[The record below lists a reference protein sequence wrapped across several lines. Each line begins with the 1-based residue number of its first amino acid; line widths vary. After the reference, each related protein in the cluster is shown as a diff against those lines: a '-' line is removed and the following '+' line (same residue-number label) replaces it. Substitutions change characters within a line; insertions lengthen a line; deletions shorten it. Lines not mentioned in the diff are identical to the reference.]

1 MCSAD
6 LLFCSFA
13 ALLLSLSLRLLIVL
27 PSWVGDAVMATP
39 ALRLL
44 REGMPGAFIGGL
56 ARPGIDEVLAGT
68 PFLDEVHVERASG
81 VMGPKRVAATLRPR
95 RYDAALLLSNSFS
108 SALTTRLAFIPRR
121 IGYARD
127 GRSLLLT
134 ERLAALTRADGRW
147 APVSAVTYYWNAA
160 CAVLPG
166 ASAAPWDALPAAGRL
181 TLAVRPEDERAAD
194 ELLARAG
201 VPVGR
206 MAVLNPGGNNP
217 AKRWPPDRFSTL
229 AAYLREKHR
238 MTVLVSGS
246 PGEADLAD
254 RIAAAAGEGCHAL
267 PRHALGL
274 GALKAIVRR
283 SALMVTTDT
292 GPRHFAAAFDVPL
305 ATLFGPTD
313 PRWTTIP
320 APAGEERVVADP
332 TLPPEE
338 VADDHPDRCRIERI
352 TLDRVRDAVDRL
364 LGSSRPV

>member
-1 MCSAD
+1 M
-6 LLFCSFA
+6 
-13 ALLLSLSLRLLIVL
+13 SLRLLIVL

-44 REGMPGAFIGGL
+44 REGMPGAFLGGL

-95 RYDAALLLSNSFS
+95 RYDAALLLTNSFS

-127 GRSLLLT
+127 GRSLLVT
-134 ERLAALTRADGRW
+134 ERLAAPRRADGRW

-160 CAVLPG
+160 CALVPG
-166 ASAAPWDALPAAGRL
+166 ATTAPWDALPPGCL

-194 ELLARAG
+194 DVLARAG
-201 VPVGR
+201 VPVGGR

-217 AKRWPPDRFSTL
+217 AKRWPPDRFSGL
-229 AAYLREKHR
+229 AAYLRDRHA
-238 MTVLVSGS
+238 MAILVSGS

-254 RIAAAAGEGCHAL
+254 RIASGAGDGCHAL
-267 PRHALGL
+267 PRHGLGL
-274 GALKAIVRR
+274 AALKAIVRR

-292 GPRHFAAAFDVPL
+292 GPRHFAVAFNVPVV
-305 ATLFGPTD
+305 TLFGPTD
-313 PRWTTIP
+313 RRWTTIP
-320 APAGEERVVADP
+320 APAGEEVVVADP

-338 VADDHPDRCRIERI
+338 VADDHPDRCRVDRI

-364 LGSSRPV
+364 LTKAPARM